1 MSDNNRICFSSLD
14 DQMKQVSF
22 DIISAVDPL
31 KDHFLV
37 KDEE

>member
-1 MSDNNRICFSSLD
+1 MSNNNKICFSSLD

-22 DIISAVDPL
+22 DIIYAWDPL

-37 KDEE
+37 KD